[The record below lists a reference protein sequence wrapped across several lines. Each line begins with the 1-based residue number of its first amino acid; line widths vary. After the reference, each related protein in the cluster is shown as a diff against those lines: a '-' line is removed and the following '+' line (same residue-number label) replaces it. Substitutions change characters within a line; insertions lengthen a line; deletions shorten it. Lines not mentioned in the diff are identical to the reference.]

1 VTDPRTG
8 GRSAAVLSDPLLDP
22 AAPPPVP
29 TKGEERRGRLADRA
43 GAPGGT
49 TASGRRGGRRR
60 RRGGSHVLAH
70 VVLGGGGLLMA
81 FPFLWQIVMSLSTN
95 AEVQSVV
102 PNLWPAELQWQNYAA
117 VFDRLPF
124 LEQLRTSVLVTVI
137 RTVAQIVLCTF
148 AGYAFARMRFR
159 GRTVLLA
166 VVLSILMVPSQVYL
180 ISQYQIV
187 QGLGWLDTVAG
198 IVAPG
203 LFSAF
208 GTFLMRTAFLNM
220 PAELE
225 EAARLDGAN
234 PFQVFWRVMLPLAL
248 PSISVLAIT
257 TVLWSWNELLWP
269 LVVSTYSDRMPL
281 SAGLATLIGDRTTDY
296 PVVMAASLLAM
307 APVLIAFVLLQRRVI
322 DGLAF
327 SGLK

>member
-1 VTDPRTG
+1 
-8 GRSAAVLSDPLLDP
+8 
-22 AAPPPVP
+22 
-29 TKGEERRGRLADRA
+29 
-43 GAPGGT
+43 
-49 TASGRRGGRRR
+49 
-60 RRGGSHVLAH
+60 
-70 VVLGGGGLLMA
+70 VVLGVGGFLMA
-81 FPFLWQIVMSLSTN
+81 FPFLWQMIMSLSTN

-102 PNLWPAELQWQNYAA
+102 PHFWPAELQWDNYVE
-117 VFDRLPF
+117 VFERLPF
-124 LEQLRTSVLVTVI
+124 LSQLRTSVLITII
-137 RTVAQIVLCTF
+137 RTGAQIVLCTL

-159 GRTVLLA
+159 GRGIALA
-166 VVLSILMVPSQVYL
+166 VILSILMVPSQAYL

-187 QGLGWLDTVAG
+187 QNLGWLNTLIG

-225 EAARLDGAN
+225 EAARLDGAS
-234 PFQVFWRVMLPLAL
+234 PVRTFWSVMLPLAR

-257 TVLWSWNELLWP
+257 SALWSWNELLWP
-269 LVVSTYSDRMPL
+269 LLVTTYQEQMPL
-281 SAGLATLIGDRTTDY
+281 SAGLATLVGNKSTDY
-296 PVVMAASLLAM
+296 PVVMAASMLAM
-307 APVLIAFVLLQRRVI
+307 APILILFIVLQRRVV